1 MATATA
7 ARPKTGTRKLS
18 EVVRVPV
25 VKPTG
30 ITSTGWP
37 RVEKVCR
44 EKLGVRFDRWQDGA
58 GRVILAQREDGRLA
72 ATIGGVGMSLPR
84 QVGKTYLLAGLIF
97 GLCIDRPGLLV
108 IWSAHH
114 SRTHGETFL
123 AMQAF
128 ANRAKVSPYIEQVF
142 KGSGDE
148 EIRFH
153 NGSRI
158 LFGARERGFG
168 RGVPGVDVMVCDE
181 AQILSDKALE
191 DMLAT
196 LNTSQ
201 FGLALYVGTPPKPED
216 NSESFARMRA
226 EALSGEADDL
236 VWIECGA
243 DHFDDPD
250 DPKTWAK
257 ANPSYPHRTPDESIL
272 RLQRKLTGAGF
283 RREGL
288 GIWNELTK
296 DLTLVP
302 ADMWG
307 DRLAEDPPAQDS
319 PPATIGVDRSPDGTT
334 SIAGA
339 WRTDDATHV
348 ELLAVDAVMDTAG
361 VVDWLAERAG
371 RKIPVLIAAD
381 SPAAAMAPD
390 LIAKRVKVKLIAGVE
405 FARSCQAFVDDA
417 IDGPLTHAGQQHL
430 DDALA
435 AATKLPYGKAGLW
448 VWNRRSMELDIS
460 ALVAA
465 TVARGGVAKA
475 RKKADRSGA
484 VYQRR

>member
-1 MATATA
+1 M
-7 ARPKTGTRKLS
+7 
-18 EVVRVPV
+18 
-25 VKPTG
+25 KPTG

-58 GRVILAQREDGRLA
+58 GRVILAERANGRLA

-128 ANRAKVSPYIEQVF
+128 ANRARVSPYIDQVF

-196 LNTSQ
+196 LNTSE
-201 FGLALYVGTPPKPED
+201 FGLAVYVGTPPKPED
-216 NSESFARMRA
+216 NSESFVRMRT
-226 EALSGEADDL
+226 EALSGKSDDL

-243 DHFDDPD
+243 DDGDDPD
-250 DPKTWAK
+250 DPQTWAK

-272 RLQRKLTGAGF
+272 RLKRKLTEAGF

-288 GIWNELTK
+288 GVWDELTK
-296 DLTLVP
+296 TLAVVP
-302 ADMWG
+302 ASVWNDHIA
-307 DRLAEDPPAQDS
+307 DAPPAQDA
-319 PPATIGVDRSPDGTT
+319 PPDVVGVDRSAEGTT

-339 WRTDDATHV
+339 WRGEDSTHV
-348 ELLAVDAVMDTAG
+348 ELLAVDVVMDTTG
-361 VVDWLAERAG
+361 VVDWLTERAG
-371 RKIPVLIAAD
+371 RKIPVLIVAD

-390 LIAKRVKVKLIAGVE
+390 LIAKRVKVKLVPGVE
-405 FARSCQAFVDDA
+405 FARACQAFVDDA
-417 IDGPLTHAGQQHL
+417 IDGPLTHAAQHHL

-435 AATKLPYGKAGLW
+435 GATKLPYGKAGLW
-448 VWNRRSMELDIS
+448 VWNRRKPDLDIS

-465 TVARGGVAKA
+465 TVARSGVAKA

-484 VYQRR
+484 AYQRR

>member
-1 MATATA
+1 M
-7 ARPKTGTRKLS
+7 
-18 EVVRVPV
+18 
-25 VKPTG
+25 VKPSG
-30 ITSTGWP
+30 IVSTGWP
-37 RVEKVCR
+37 RVDKICR

-58 GRVILAQREDGRLA
+58 GRIILAERANGRLA

-97 GLCIDRPGLLV
+97 GLCIDRPGMLV

-114 SRTHGETFL
+114 ARTHGETFL

-168 RGVPGVDVMVCDE
+168 RGVPGVDAMVCDE

-201 FGLALYVGTPPKPED
+201 FGLAVYVGTPPKPED
-216 NSESFARMRA
+216 NSESFVRMRT
-226 EALSGEADDL
+226 EALSGESDDL

-243 DHFDDPD
+243 DLGDDPNS
-250 DPKTWAK
+250 PRTWAK

-272 RLQRKLTGAGF
+272 RLKRKLKDAGF

-288 GIWNELTK
+288 GIWDELTRA
-296 DLTLVP
+296 LPVVP
-302 ADMWG
+302 STIWQDHFAQEPPGSDEPPTAIG
-307 DRLAEDPPAQDS
+307 LDRWH
-319 PPATIGVDRSPDGTT
+319 DGTT
-334 SIAGA
+334 AVAGGWRQGESI
-339 WRTDDATHV
+339 HV
-348 ELLAVDAVMDTAG
+348 ELLALDATKDASG
-361 VVDWLAERAG
+361 VVDWVVERAG

-381 SPAAAMAPD
+381 SPAASLAAD
-390 LIAKRVKVKLIAGVE
+390 LIARKVKVKLLSGPD

-417 IDGPLTHAGQQHL
+417 IDGPLTHAGQEQL

-435 AATKLPYGKAGLW
+435 AATKLKYGKAGAW
-448 VWNRRSMELDIS
+448 VWDRRSPESDIS
-460 ALVAA
+460 SLVAA
-465 TVARGGVAKA
+465 TLARQGAANHVARTGTA
-475 RKKADRSGA
+475 
-484 VYQRR
+484 YQRR